1 MADKTKKMDVK
12 HCKLAANLYNAVQI
26 GVIAS
31 WIFTYISVSIV
42 KRKPDMLK
50 TVLMVFVVGLLVSGV
65 TTLTHAERKDAPAI
79 SATWAP
85 DQGALR

>member
-1 MADKTKKMDVK
+1 M
-12 HCKLAANLYNAVQI
+12 
-26 GVIAS
+26 
-31 WIFTYISVSIV
+31 

>member
-1 MADKTKKMDVK
+1 MNN
-12 HCKLAANLYNAVQI
+12 CKLAEGLYNAVQI
-26 GVIAS
+26 DVIVN
-31 WIFTYISVSIV
+31 WISIHISVSIV